1 MTLPIQADAIR
12 VALLKKY
19 GGIWM
24 DADTIILNGEIFK
37 ILNNFELVMF
47 GEEKTKVQNIGF
59 IFASKNSFVINEWL
73 KGIINNVKEF
83 RSIMKNTQTNK
94 TFINQ
99 RRKFI
104 SWNFL
109 GNGIVD
115 VIVKNISGKRFC
127 RLDRNKLNIFPE
139 ITFFRNSSLNFFQR
153 YNHFYF
159 QNRDPQIILNVSKSL
174 ILLHNSWTP
183 LKYKLMSEKDFLKQ
197 EILLSRLLSEI
208 LNNNK

>member
-24 DADTIILNGEIFK
+24 DADTIILNNEIFQNLK
-37 ILNNFELVMF
+37 NFELVMF
-47 GEEKTKVQNIGF
+47 GDEKAKVQNIGF

-73 KGIINNVKEF
+73 KGIINNVKIF
-83 RSIMKNTQTNK
+83 RSNMIKAQTDK
-94 TFINQ
+94 TLINQ

-115 VIVKNISGKRFC
+115 VIVKNLSRKRFY
-127 RLDRNKLNIFPE
+127 RLDRNKLNILPE
-139 ITFFRNSSLNFFQR
+139 IKFFRNSTLNFAQR
-153 YNHFYF
+153 YQLFYF
-159 QNRDPQIILNVSKSL
+159 QNREPQIILNTSKSL

-197 EILLSRLLSEI
+197 DILLSKLLAKI
-208 LNNNK
+208 LNKNR